1 MKVKIKDTVIDSES
15 EPILLIFKDDS
26 DLQQTI
32 KNLQNML
39 PKEGVERKY
48 CVFPDTMGI
57 EEINN
62 FIKAQ

>member
-1 MKVKIKDTVIDSES
+1 MKVKIKNTIIDSES
-15 EPILLIFKDDS
+15 EPILLIFKDDR

-48 CVFPDTMGI
+48 CIFPDKMSK
-57 EEINN
+57 EEITN
-62 FIKAQ
+62 FMKVQ